1 MIAPTGVGKTE
12 AAMVP
17 LFHRLLEEE
26 SKPISILYVTPLR
39 SLNRDMLRRLNDI
52 GEELGISVAVRHG
65 DTTTAERSRQS
76 KNPPQI
82 LITTPETLQ
91 IMLSGKR
98 LRENLSGVQAV
109 VIDEVHELASSE
121 RGAQLSIAL
130 ERLVLLSGEF
140 QRVGLSATESKTKRS
155 SAILS

>member
-1 MIAPTGVGKTE
+1 METQ
-12 AAMVP
+12 
-17 LFHRLLEEE
+17 LQ
-26 SKPISILYVTPLR
+26 S
-39 SLNRDMLRRLNDI
+39 
-52 GEELGISVAVRHG
+52 
-65 DTTTAERSRQS
+65 ERSRQS

-91 IMLSGKR
+91 IMLSGKS
-98 LRENLSGVQAV
+98 LRENLSVEAV

-140 QRVGLSATESKTKRS
+140 PTRGLECNSWNSKRGF
-155 SAILS
+155 ILLSRR